1 MRKNGFRLDQVLNYR
16 KEMEKVRKV
25 EFAEARQELENAS
38 TLLECEENKV
48 SRIDSEFIDRQQQG
62 ITAQE
67 LQIYSS
73 FFRRKSVD
81 IKNQRANVGLLDHEM
96 TRRRETLLD
105 ATKGKKMLETLER
118 KSVRE
123 MKRELADKENDV
135 MEEIALRR
143 KK

>member
-25 EFAEARQELENAS
+25 EFSEARQELENAS
-38 TLLECEENKV
+38 MLLECEEEKV
-48 SRIDSEFIDRQQQG
+48 SRLDSEFMDRQQEG

-73 FFRRKSVD
+73 FFRKKSVD
-81 IKNQRANVGLLDHEM
+81 IKNQRTNVGLLDHEV
-96 TRRRETLLD
+96 TRKRETLID
-105 ATKGKKMLETLER
+105 ASKGKKMLESLER

-123 MKRELADKENDV
+123 MQRKIAEKEKNV
-135 MEEIALRR
+135 MEEIALR
-143 KK
+143 KKK

>member
-25 EFAEARQELENAS
+25 EFAEARQELEDAS
-38 TLLECEENKV
+38 TLLECEEKKV
-48 SRIDSEFIDRQQQG
+48 SRIDSEFMDRQQEG

-81 IKNQRANVGLLDHEM
+81 IKNQRTNVGLLDHEV
-96 TRRRETLLD
+96 TRKRETLID
-105 ATKGKKMLETLER
+105 ASKGKKMLETLER

-123 MKRELADKENDV
+123 MQKKIADKEKDV

>member
-1 MRKNGFRLDQVLNYR
+1 MRNKGFRLDQVLNYR

-38 TLLECEENKV
+38 TLLECEEKKV
-48 SRIDSEFIDRQQQG
+48 SRIDSEFMDRQQEG

-73 FFRRKSVD
+73 FFRRMSVD
-81 IKNQRANVGLLDHEM
+81 IKNQRTNVGFLDHEV
-96 TRRRETLLD
+96 TRKRETLID
-105 ATKGKKMLETLER
+105 ASKGKKMLETLER

-123 MKRELADKENDV
+123 TQKKIADKEKDV

>member
-25 EFAEARQELENAS
+25 EFAEARQELEDAS
-38 TLLECEENKV
+38 TLLECEEEKV
-48 SRIDSEFIDRQQQG
+48 SRLDSEFMDRQQEG

-81 IKNQRANVGLLDHEM
+81 IKNQRTNVGLLDHEVS
-96 TRRRETLLD
+96 RKRETLID
-105 ATKGKKMLETLER
+105 ASKGKKMLETLER

-123 MKRELADKENDV
+123 MQKKIADKEKDV

>member
-38 TLLECEENKV
+38 TLLESEEKKV
-48 SRIDSEFIDRQQQG
+48 SRLESEFMDRQQEG

-81 IKNQRANVGLLDHEM
+81 IKNQRANVGLLDHEVA
-96 TRRRETLLD
+96 RKRETLLD
-105 ATKGKKMLETLER
+105 ASKGKKMLETLER
-118 KSVRE
+118 NSVRA
-123 MKRELADKENDV
+123 MKREIADKEKGV
-135 MEEIALRR
+135 MEEIALRS

>member
-25 EFAEARQELENAS
+25 EFAEARQELEDAS
-38 TLLECEENKV
+38 TLLECEEEKV
-48 SRIDSEFIDRQQQG
+48 SRLDSEFMDRQQEG

-67 LQIYSS
+67 LQMYSS

-81 IKNQRANVGLLDHEM
+81 IKNQRTNLGLLDIEV
-96 TRRRETLLD
+96 TRKRETLID
-105 ATKGKKMLETLER
+105 ASKGKKMLESLER
-118 KSVRE
+118 KNARE
-123 MKRELADKENDV
+123 MQKKIAEKEKND
-135 MEEIALRR
+135 MEEIAIRG

>member
-25 EFAEARQELENAS
+25 EFAEARQELEDAS
-38 TLLECEENKV
+38 TLLKSEEEKV
-48 SRIDSEFIDRQQQG
+48 SRLDSEFMDRQQEG

-67 LQIYSS
+67 LQMYSS

-81 IKNQRANVGLLDHEM
+81 IKNQRTNLELLDIEV
-96 TRRRETLLD
+96 TRKRETLID
-105 ATKGKKMLETLER
+105 ASKGKKMLESLER
-118 KSVRE
+118 KNARE
-123 MKRELADKENDV
+123 MQKKIAEKEKND
-135 MEEIALRR
+135 MEEIAIRG

>member
-1 MRKNGFRLDQVLNYR
+1 MRNKGFRLDQVLNYR

-38 TLLECEENKV
+38 TLLECEEKKV
-48 SRIDSEFIDRQQQG
+48 SRIDSEFMNRQQEG

-73 FFRRKSVD
+73 FFRRKNVD
-81 IKNQRANVGLLDHEM
+81 IKNQRTNVGLLDHEV
-96 TRRRETLLD
+96 TRKRETLID
-105 ATKGKKMLETLER
+105 ASKGKKMLETLER
-118 KSVRE
+118 KNVRE
-123 MKRELADKENDV
+123 MQKMIADKEKDV

>member
-38 TLLECEENKV
+38 TLLECEEKKV
-48 SRIDSEFIDRQQQG
+48 SRIDSEFMDRQQQG
-62 ITAQE
+62 ISAQE

-81 IKNQRANVGLLDHEM
+81 IKNQRANVGLLDHEV
-96 TRRRETLLD
+96 TRKRETLLD
-105 ATKGKKMLETLER
+105 ASKGKKMLETLER

-123 MKRELADKENDV
+123 MKRELADKEKDL

-143 KK
+143 K

>member
-16 KEMEKVRKV
+16 KEIEKVRKV

-38 TLLECEENKV
+38 TLLECEEKKV
-48 SRIDSEFIDRQQQG
+48 SRIDSEFMDRQQQG
-62 ITAQE
+62 ISAQE

-73 FFRRKSVD
+73 FFRRKSAD
-81 IKNQRANVGLLDHEM
+81 IKNQRANVGLLDHEV
-96 TRRRETLLD
+96 TRKRETLLD
-105 ATKGKKMLETLER
+105 ASKGKKMLETLER

-123 MKRELADKENDV
+123 MKRELADKEKDI

>member
-1 MRKNGFRLDQVLNYR
+1 MRNKGFRLDQVLNYR

-38 TLLECEENKV
+38 TLLECEEKKV
-48 SRIDSEFIDRQQQG
+48 SRIDSEFMDRQQEG

-81 IKNQRANVGLLDHEM
+81 IKNQRTNVGLLDHEV
-96 TRRRETLLD
+96 TRKRETLID
-105 ATKGKKMLETLER
+105 ASKGKKMLETLER

-123 MKRELADKENDV
+123 TQKKIADKEKDV